1 MLSKNQLQII
11 KDNNFSLGKN
21 KKPIS
26 KLSNKKKYKLH
37 YQNVKLYSNL
47 WLKLKI
53 NSYNI
58 EFKQE
63 RF

>member
-26 KLSNKKKYKLH
+26 KLSNKRKYKLH

-47 WLKLKI
+47 GLKLK
-53 NSYNI
+53 
-58 EFKQE
+58 
-63 RF
+63 